1 MDTCLSGFQEAPAH
15 LGRALGMHLGVAEG
29 VSRDPDGAAQG
40 LAAKLEFPQLNEA
53 SGRVRKGLGGF
64 PAHPCVIC

>member
-1 MDTCLSGFQEAPAH
+1 
-15 LGRALGMHLGVAEG
+15 MHLGVAEG